1 MLLAVEVVC
10 ATIGDSGCDG
20 SDSCRSVVWILPY
33 TKNWKVFLFLI
44 IALHLLCTITTAHI
58 PYTVVVVRI
67 VVVEYMQYNIYTYI
81 HS

>member
-33 TKNWKVFLFLI
+33 TISSEELEGVSVS
-44 IALHLLCTITTAHI
+44 
-58 PYTVVVVRI
+58 Y
-67 VVVEYMQYNIYTYI
+67 
-81 HS
+81 